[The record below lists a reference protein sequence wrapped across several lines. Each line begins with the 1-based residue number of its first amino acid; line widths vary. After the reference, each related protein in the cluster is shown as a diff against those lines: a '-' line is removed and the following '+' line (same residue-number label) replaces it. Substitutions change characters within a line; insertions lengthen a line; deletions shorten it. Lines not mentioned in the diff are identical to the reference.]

1 MWLLWL
7 DIKKLLI
14 DIQLLDPLEETT
26 QHWSLNFFLWTIRI
40 RIMAC
45 LRIIANSLWTHA
57 FESHGI
63 CHNKRYCCSKSIWD
77 KCVNVFC
84 TDEASWIRRIGKIT
98 SRSGVWNH
106 VKVNGKDETLVK
118 CDYCA
123 WTSNY
128 YSSTTNLW
136 RHLKRLHNIEAW
148 TLFMNSFLNNGEYSA
163 SPRIWKPWHWLVIQ
177 TLFTYP
183 INLWKLGEVSSPCV
197 RCNP

>member
-1 MWLLWL
+1 MKPLLSVITVIGHQKITHRHPIIGPTWRDYTTL
-7 DIKKLLI
+7 KLEL
-14 DIQLLDPLEETT
+14 
-26 QHWSLNFFLWTIRI
+26 FLWTIRI

-57 FESHGI
+57 FESHDI

-148 TLFMNSFLNNGEYSA
+148 TLFMNSF
-163 SPRIWKPWHWLVIQ
+163 
-177 TLFTYP
+177 
-183 INLWKLGEVSSPCV
+183 
-197 RCNP
+197 